1 MTYIIVTVFQ
11 VVFTDIAR
19 KQYNDLNPRLR
30 RQVDKGLDRIARQ
43 PCLGKPLRGQLK
55 GIWSERVATF
65 RVLYKIRDEEIEVL
79 VLTIEHRKSVY
90 GGH

>member
-11 VVFTDIAR
+11 IVFTDIAR
-19 KQYNDLNPRLR
+19 KQYGALSSRLR
-30 RQVDKGLDRIARQ
+30 RQVDKGLDRIAKQ
-43 PCLGKPLRGQLK
+43 PYSGKPLRGQLR
-55 GIWSERVATF
+55 GIWSERVSTF
-65 RVLYKIRDEEIEVL
+65 RVLYKIKNEEIEVL